1 MCSVGFPPHQIV
13 VVMQVKT
20 KNHLPGVRV
29 TISLNICHCFSF
41 FFFLHFLNFIFI
53 REEIREVLFSI
64 QCCFKLA
71 NEAENVAKCK
81 VEEIR
86 KIF

>member
-1 MCSVGFPPHQIV
+1 MCSVGVPLHQIV
-13 VVMQVKT
+13 VVMQIKT
-20 KNHLPGVRV
+20 KNHLPVVRV
-29 TISLNICHCFSF
+29 TISLNICLFFVF
-41 FFFLHFLNFIFI
+41 FFFSFI

-64 QCCFKLA
+64 QCCHRFKLA

-81 VEEIR
+81 VEEIC